1 MAKDTTPKY
10 TGPEL
15 IPPKEH
21 ADVGKRV
28 VEIWSEVVADKIALG
43 LHAEWNRNKE
53 LVRNRHWRNKNDS
66 GVPLVSVNLIHAHVQ
81 RTCNNMTDN
90 NPTFNVSKVGDTEQI
105 DPKYF
110 EDLGH
115 AVDYWWGDQEQ
126 QDVLDT
132 SVHHGEEYGPAI
144 EKVIFNPDL
153 EFNLGEVETI
163 PVDPFYFGFYPV
175 KLADARNLQ
184 KSEAVFH
191 FFPMTVREAKRRW
204 PKFEDNIKPDA
215 EVFKD
220 LGEERREL
228 SSEDDKSSGYS
239 TTILSTIKDVFNF
252 MTGKAGD
259 DIGDELLAIECWCKD
274 YTEKKTNGKDV
285 ETTEPLYPGNIRYIV
300 VLNSGKLVVEDR
312 PNPNINPNLPEEEAQ
327 KTYLYDKFPFSMVV
341 SVKDTSC
348 AWRGTDLDQL
358 KDINLELDKA
368 ISQMILLKDGA
379 VRQPIILPMDCGVS
393 EDDLTN
399 YAQVIRPSNSMN
411 SAAIRRL
418 EPPQIPADVIN
429 TINLFKEMFFLVAG
443 TFEMDQAQQPG
454 RSVIAYKAIAAL
466 LERAATMQRG
476 KIRAYSRLIRE
487 RGRMF
492 VSHVQNWYTEDR
504 WITYQGPDGKEI
516 SKKING
522 ENLRIPAKL
531 TVVTGST
538 MPTSRIQKRE
548 EATELFKLQ
557 AIDRAELLDSLDVSN
572 RNDILKRMEMGPI
585 GQAMQKLQAIG
596 VPPQLL
602 QVFSQVIQ
610 AEPEKLQKALKE
622 GQLPQF
628 GQIMAQMQAQQQGQP
643 PQQPP
648 PDPAVQAAQ
657 ADAQAKQ
664 ITAQADAQLKQ
675 AQAQKTMAEIQKIDA
690 ERALTME
697 QINTAKVDQ
706 QVKMAGVQFD
716 AETMKINRAKTV
728 AEVEKQSQAAEI
740 ERVSMAKDIEA
751 QRHGQT
757 MDKVSL
763 AKDLEAQKHGQEM
776 EKTGFEH
783 TQEMDK
789 KNLEVS
795 MQKNRPGLNEKG
807 LKSNNKE

>member
-1 MAKDTTPKY
+1 
-10 TGPEL
+10 
-15 IPPKEH
+15 
-21 ADVGKRV
+21 
-28 VEIWSEVVADKIALG
+28 
-43 LHAEWNRNKE
+43 
-53 LVRNRHWRNKNDS
+53 
-66 GVPLVSVNLIHAHVQ
+66 
-81 RTCNNMTDN
+81 
-90 NPTFNVSKVGDTEQI
+90 
-105 DPKYF
+105 
-110 EDLGH
+110 
-115 AVDYWWGDQEQ
+115 
-126 QDVLDT
+126 
-132 SVHHGEEYGPAI
+132 
-144 EKVIFNPDL
+144 
-153 EFNLGEVETI
+153 
-163 PVDPFYFGFYPV
+163 
-175 KLADARNLQ
+175 
-184 KSEAVFH
+184 
-191 FFPMTVREAKRRW
+191 
-204 PKFEDNIKPDA
+204 
-215 EVFKD
+215 
-220 LGEERREL
+220 
-228 SSEDDKSSGYS
+228 
-239 TTILSTIKDVFNF
+239 
-252 MTGKAGD
+252 
-259 DIGDELLAIECWCKD
+259 
-274 YTEKKTNGKDV
+274 
-285 ETTEPLYPGNIRYIV
+285 
-300 VLNSGKLVVEDR
+300 
-312 PNPNINPNLPEEEAQ
+312 
-327 KTYLYDKFPFSMVV
+327 
-341 SVKDTSC
+341 
-348 AWRGTDLDQL
+348 
-358 KDINLELDKA
+358 
-368 ISQMILLKDGA
+368 
-379 VRQPIILPMDCGVS
+379 
-393 EDDLTN
+393 
-399 YAQVIRPSNSMN
+399 
-411 SAAIRRL
+411 
-418 EPPQIPADVIN
+418 
-429 TINLFKEMFFLVAG
+429 
-443 TFEMDQAQQPG
+443 
-454 RSVIAYKAIAAL
+454 
-466 LERAATMQRG
+466 
-476 KIRAYSRLIRE
+476 
-487 RGRMF
+487 MF

-690 ERALTME
+690 ERALTIE
-697 QINTAKVDQ
+697 KVTTEKVDQ
-706 QVKMAGVQFD
+706 MVKQAGVQFD

-740 ERVSMAKDIEA
+740 ERVSMAKDIDA
-751 QRHGQT
+751 QRHGQQ

-795 MQKNRPGLNEKG
+795 MQKNRPGMNEKG
-807 LKSNNKE
+807 MKSNNKE